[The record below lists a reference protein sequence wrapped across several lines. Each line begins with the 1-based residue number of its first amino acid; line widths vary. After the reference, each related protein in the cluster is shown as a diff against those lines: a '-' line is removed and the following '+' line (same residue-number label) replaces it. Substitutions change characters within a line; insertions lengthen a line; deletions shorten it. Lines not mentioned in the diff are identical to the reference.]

1 MARPDGARNA
11 RRAPTRLLG
20 IVAVAAALAVMLA
33 PLCLD
38 AMADA
43 GMHLVDASSTTDQ
56 TVADRPHSTHARS
69 TGPCELGEDRDAPAC
84 DSTAPTLS
92 PSAIGSPAS
101 APVAAVVACFA
112 VILATLAAA
121 RGLRSPP
128 SHRFAMPRQA
138 MTRTL
143 RSRPARR
150 PALAELCVLR
160 T

>member
-1 MARPDGARNA
+1 MARPEGVRTA
-11 RRAPTRLLG
+11 RRAPTGLLG

-38 AMADA
+38 AISGAV
-43 GMHLVDASSTTDQ
+43 MHLAGASSTTDQ
-56 TVADRPHSTHARS
+56 TVADRPHSTVTPS
-69 TGPCELGEDRDAPAC
+69 TGSCEMGDDREAAAC
-84 DSTAPTLS
+84 ESTARALS
-92 PSAIGSPAS
+92 PSAIDSSAS
-101 APVAAVVACFA
+101 APVAAVVACFV
-112 VILATLAAA
+112 VILVSLAAA

-128 SHRFAMPRQA
+128 SRRFALPRQA
-138 MTRTL
+138 TTRTL